1 MRLLRLTLIAVACA
15 TVVAACG
22 GSSNSS
28 SSGSA
33 AASASSTNGHAGA
46 SPQSGV
52 NLAGLANTKPDP
64 SAQHMGGTLTLTSNE
79 GWEHLDPAASYFQ
92 IDYVVVYATQ
102 TPLYTFT
109 PTSDTPVPLLASGP
123 PQISADGKTVTVHI
137 KPDWKFG
144 PPVNRDITSKDV
156 AWAFQRMFNSNVQNG
171 YAAGYFPIVG
181 ADPTATTDKPIP
193 GISTPNATTIVF
205 HLTKAFGATMADALT
220 LPGTSAVP
228 AGYTTKADKS
238 SPSTWD
244 SNPTSQVFTGP
255 YMISSYKAGQS
266 ITLVRNPNWSRSV
279 DGVRPAYSDK
289 IVWNAGADPTV
300 AARQTLDSTNLLMAD
315 TPPAAVLKSAY
326 ETKKTQLSIAPLGTY
341 YAALNTTVPPFNNIN
356 LRKAV
361 VAAENRSAYA
371 LARGG
376 QLVATVSTHFIY
388 PEVPGFQQAGGA
400 AGFGQDFVSHPDGDM
415 TVACKYMKLAGYP
428 NCKYTGQYGQYG
440 SVLIVGSNAAPG
452 PQEIQVVQSGL
463 TALGFKT
470 SIKAVPQQTMYS
482 KFCGYVKAHINVC
495 PTAGWIEDFPDPYA
509 ALYVPFSGKT
519 IIPINNVNW
528 AVLNDPK
535 VNKALDDA
543 AAINSPGPR
552 LAAFA
557 QADKDIVDDAP
568 AIPEIWSSNALVE
581 GSQVHGVLDVWNDD
595 WDLSFSSAS

>member
-28 SSGSA
+28 SSTSTN
-33 AASASSTNGHAGA
+33 SASSTNGHAGA

-52 NLAGLANTKPDP
+52 NLTGLANTKPDP
-64 SAQHMGGTLTLTSNE
+64 TAQHMGGTLTVTSNE
-79 GWEHLDPAASYFQ
+79 GWEHLDPGASYFQ

-123 PQISADGKTVTVHI
+123 PQVSADGKTVTVHI

-181 ADPTATTDKPIP
+181 ANPTATSDKPIP

-220 LPGTSAVP
+220 LPGTSAIP
-228 AGYTTKADKS
+228 AGYTAKADKS

-266 ITLVRNPNWSRSV
+266 VTLVRNPNWSRSV

-326 ETKKTQLSIAPLGTY
+326 ETKKTQLSIGAAGDLLRGAQHDGAAVQQHQPAQGRGCRVEPLR
-341 YAALNTTVPPFNNIN
+341 
-356 LRKAV
+356 LRAGSRWP
-361 VAAENRSAYA
+361 AGR
-371 LARGG
+371 ARC
-376 QLVATVSTHFIY
+376 ATHFIY
-388 PEVPGFQQAGGA
+388 PEVPGYQQAGGA
-400 AGFGQDFVSHPDGDM
+400 AGFAQDFIAHPTGDM

-440 SVLIVGSNAAPG
+440 SVLIVGSQRCPRAAGDAGRPDRARRAR
-452 PQEIQVVQSGL
+452 VQDVDQG
-463 TALGFKT
+463 G
-470 SIKAVPQQTMYS
+470 
-482 KFCGYVKAHINVC
+482 
-495 PTAGWIEDFPDPYA
+495 
-509 ALYVPFSGKT
+509 
-519 IIPINNVNW
+519 
-528 AVLNDPK
+528 
-535 VNKALDDA
+535 A
-543 AAINSPGPR
+543 AADDVLEVLRVREGARQRVSDGGVDRGLPGSVRRAVRAVQRRGHHPDQQQQLGEPQRPGRQRGASTRTRESP
-552 LAAFA
+552 
-557 QADKDIVDDAP
+557 I
-568 AIPEIWSSNALVE
+568 
-581 GSQVHGVLDVWNDD
+581 
-595 WDLSFSSAS
+595 